1 MVFLGVLNQF
11 LSFLYCKIVLL
22 QGNILLSTFGQYFSP
37 FKSCFQ
43 PFFYPKNSIFC
54 QKSPRRSA
62 KKFFFQNFEFQAI
75 NKFIIGV
82 IYKKSQ
88 SLTSF
93 FGLGSEILQNQQKP
107 KNHHGGV
114 QTPASFANLTRI
126 EFLRPFIS

>member
-1 MVFLGVLNQF
+1 MVFLGVVNQF

-43 PFFYPKNSIFC
+43 PFFTQKTQFFAK
-54 QKSPRRSA
+54 KSPRRSA
-62 KKFFFQNFEFQAI
+62 KNFYFQNFEFQAI